1 MNKKIAKTL
10 LILCSIYIVAFYV
23 IKLIFPDI
31 LLQEITDPNILKLG
45 EFIQNHIVITYIYY
59 ILSTYLTFYLFVSAS
74 KGNFKLKW
82 QELLYI
88 LGGTAICILVS
99 KLKPDLY
106 VHTSTS
112 VMFLLAWICKGKLS
126 YSTISFVVHGFLSQ
140 FLTSIRGFETIIT
153 QINIASGIVL
163 SFECWVWLLMLG
175 LLFYL
180 REKKNE
186 HSSTIYQ

>member
-23 IKLIFPDI
+23 IKLIFPNI